1 MVLYFTST
9 AVEPP
14 ATIYVGKDK
23 FENEELLRYG
33 LERDVWF
40 HVDKLSSAHVY
51 LRLPPNIESWETIPE
66 ALVNDCSQLVKA
78 NSIEGNKKA
87 NITIIY
93 TPWSNIKKTG
103 DMAVGAVTF
112 FNDRKVKRFHIK
124 EKDNAIVNRLNK
136 TKKEVQVDHEA
147 ERQERLRD
155 EGRVKKA
162 KAIEDVSFGSHPSFS
177 VLRSAARAASLITM
191 LTLLNAPLLKL
202 QKKAQQAEQKR
213 RKEEA
218 EARDYSKRECHQPAM
233 TCSCQ
238 RPDASDL
245 PRYQFQYTPPRPW
258 KRRDDVRKNAGS
270 PNSTAM
276 RPAAATTTKTM
287 AWTATTRSCNIIA
300 GLPFP
305 ALGQNDSG
313 TRVKISTVRKRR
325 AALEIDSSGDTTVQ
339 NIQKRSKREQER
351 EEQSRSERGVV
362 AGEDQG
368 RGLEDVLPIGSRGA
382 GHVKMPTPLP
392 RPSFCL
398 AP

>member
-124 EKDNAIVNRLNK
+124 EKDNSIVNRLNK

-162 KAIEDVSFGSHPSFS
+162 KAIED
-177 VLRSAARAASLITM
+177 
-191 LTLLNAPLLKL
+191 
-202 QKKAQQAEQKR
+202 KKAQQAEQKR

-218 EARDYSKRECHQPAM
+218 EARDYSKLYSAEAM
-233 TCSCQ
+233 EEE
-238 RPDASDL
+238 RRRKEERRLAKLDGNAS
-245 PRYQFQYTPPRPW
+245 
-258 KRRDDVRKNAGS
+258 G
-270 PNSTAM
+270 
-276 RPAAATTTKTM
+276 
-287 AWTATTRSCNIIA
+287 
-300 GLPFP
+300 
-305 ALGQNDSG
+305 
-313 TRVKISTVRKRR
+313 
-325 AALEIDSSGDTTVQ
+325 SGDD
-339 NIQKRSKREQER
+339 
-351 EEQSRSERGVV
+351 
-362 AGEDQG
+362 DQDDG
-368 RGLEDVLPIGSRGA
+368 MDSDD
-382 GHVKMPTPLP
+382 
-392 RPSFCL
+392 SFM
-398 AP
+398 